1 VSEEHGPLGNGSR
14 VLLWTPLICTA
25 VHFYNCMAVQFDVP
39 GFPSIREGPECPRC
53 QPGLVFS
60 LDGVAVGAPLRVAQP
75 ACTIAMTQ
83 DQSMLLNRRTLPWL
97 IAALLMLGLAMALNR
112 WLAPADR
119 PSADGRS
126 PVAATGMAGGG
137 AAPAG
142 GAASPGMK
150 APIDLMGLT
159 VDAARLFEIGYA
171 GGLTID
177 GRMRETLE
185 ILLSNLPEEPSAD
198 DIERL
203 EWTLRDGLPA
213 ADAQKA
219 IALFHGYRAYLKDMR
234 GEYLRLGIPANR
246 EDAQA
251 FFAQMEAVQRRHFG
265 ADTAEAVFGDELRH
279 SRLVMEASFVA
290 QDTSLSPEERQAQ
303 RRALRAQLPPELQ
316 DSIPDE
322 APAAASAP

>member
-1 VSEEHGPLGNGSR
+1 
-14 VLLWTPLICTA
+14 
-25 VHFYNCMAVQFDVP
+25 
-39 GFPSIREGPECPRC
+39 
-53 QPGLVFS
+53 
-60 LDGVAVGAPLRVAQP
+60 
-75 ACTIAMTQ
+75 
-83 DQSMLLNRRTLPWL
+83 MLLNRRTLPWL
-97 IAALLMLGLAMALNR
+97 VATLVILGLAVGLNR
-112 WLAPADR
+112 WL
-119 PSADGRS
+119 S
-126 PVAATGMAGGG
+126 PGD
-137 AAPAG
+137 APAG
-142 GAASPGMK
+142 AMAPEPTAAAQPGRMASEHAEGSPGMK
-150 APIDLMGLT
+150 QPIDLMGLK

-177 GRMRETLE
+177 GRTRETLE

-246 EDAQA
+246 EEAQA

-290 QDTSLSPEERQAQ
+290 QDASLSPEERLA
-303 RRALRAQLPPELQ
+303 RLRALRAQLPPELQ

-322 APAAASAP
+322 AAAAARAS